1 MLMKSMDKTSN
12 ESRRLADTGCARASF
27 SLAPDVVL
35 TYLIAVVIL
44 LYRMPERLQQ
54 GYLWA
59 EDATVFIGQA
69 YKFGAHAI
77 LMPYAG
83 YLHIIPRLVAFA
95 FRALDGDVQ
104 GIAIAFAWTC
114 ALLTASVCSYLY
126 VIAIR
131 YFPRPAA
138 FVMALAPVL
147 LPHTGESWLNLTNLQ
162 WTLGPL
168 LMAMLLDTLG
178 REHSEHL
185 LARCFIVL
193 VLALTGPFSAI
204 LVPLAV
210 LGALVALKR
219 EERLRRLAP
228 FVIVLAAGFTQLAIY
243 AFANDRHPLHPLV
256 EYLHYPWIE
265 TFLKHFI
272 MESFFIPQVLP
283 ATDDSMTYAALITL
297 AIFLTC
303 VLSPEGR
310 WRAVNFIAVATAVV
324 LWMLGV
330 VRNDAPAVAVQWFY
344 DGVARYTFTP
354 FVLCIWALAIAAA
367 KSPLK
372 LLRYVAVA
380 FLVLLFANGATRF
393 HAPTMQSRI
402 TVQQDGAYFIE
413 AAPGGPWHTTVKSG
427 H

>member
-1 MLMKSMDKTSN
+1 MSENLCPSAG
-12 ESRRLADTGCARASF
+12 ERARAPS
-27 SLAPDVVL
+27 SLAADIVL
-35 TYLIAVVIL
+35 TYFIVVVLL

-69 YKFGAHAI
+69 YKFGAHSI

-83 YLHIIPRLVAFA
+83 YLHVIPRLVAFTY
-95 FRALDGDVQ
+95 RALGADPQ

-126 VIAIR
+126 AIAVR
-131 YFPRPAA
+131 YVPRPAA
-138 FVMALAPVL
+138 FVIALAPVL

-168 LMAMLLDTLG
+168 LMVMLLDTLG
-178 REHSEHL
+178 REHSDHL
-185 LARCFIVL
+185 FARCFIVL
-193 VLALTGPFSAI
+193 VLAFTGPFSAI

-210 LGALVALKR
+210 PGALVASRR
-219 EERLRRLAP
+219 EKGLRRLAP
-228 FVIVLAAGFTQLAIY
+228 FLIVLVAGLTQLAIY
-243 AFANDRHPLHPLV
+243 KFANDRHPQHPLS
-256 EYLHYPWIE
+256 EYFHYPWIE
-265 TFLKHFI
+265 TFLNNFV
-272 MESFFIPQVLP
+272 MESLFVPQVLP
-283 ATDDSMTYAALITL
+283 ATGDSSMYAALATL
-297 AIFLTC
+297 VIFLAC
-303 VLSPEGR
+303 VLSPAGR
-310 WRAVNFIAVATAVV
+310 WRAVNIIALAMTVA

-372 LLRYVAVA
+372 LSRYVAVA

-393 HAPTMQSRI
+393 HAPTMPSKI
-402 TVQQDGAYFIE
+402 TVQPDGAYLIE
-413 AAPGGPWHTTVKSG
+413 AAPGSPWHTTVKPG
-427 H
+427 R